1 MVHPDVKHWIK
12 YVRFEESYGFINE
25 ACKVYE
31 RAVNYFGDESLD
43 EKLFITFARFEEGLW
58 EVLFLK

>member
-43 EKLFITFARFEEGLW
+43 EKLFITFARFEEGL
-58 EVLFLK
+58 